1 MAFKGTSYFTY
12 EDVGEAFRTC
22 ESFTKKGFSDTLYE
36 LYGSRIEKGDSKEFF
51 ERQVDDIIG
60 KIEKGEVDL
69 CVGFGFDKKENQLMR
84 DNFLLNINEDELNKA
99 MLTRNFT
106 INTSPHEIL
115 MYVPLKLEFNDN
127 KLNNLTISKVVCEDY
142 FLDSEQQRSFS
153 EEFEFGIFPDV
164 TVSRK
169 SLEFMPHHNIPLKIT
184 MDGYNEGCILT
195 DNSPTEIY
203 AIDVAEEMDNYF
215 DRKKDIINVLDY
227 FEDRGLHC
235 YCEADMNNENK
246 LNINLVPKDIPDS
259 KCTIEIYSD
268 KNIWYNIVD
277 ELKESVESL
286 EIIDNCYKGERNR
299 ADIISDFM
307 DSMLR
312 YDNFE
317 YHRPRNTVVK
327 TIIEGEKCGLS
338 DLREKFEEI
347 SKNNVK
353 KDVDLNI

>member
-1 MAFKGTSYFTY
+1 MKMLVKLLELVKVLQRKILKKDFK
-12 EDVGEAFRTC
+12 
-22 ESFTKKGFSDTLYE
+22 DTLYE

-69 CVGFGFDKKENQLMR
+69 CVGFGFDKKENQIMR

-115 MYVPLKLEFNDN
+115 RYVPLKLEFNDN
-127 KLNNLTISKVVCEDY
+127 KLNNLTISKVVAEDY
-142 FLDSEQQRSFS
+142 LLDSEQQRAFS
-153 EEFEFGIFPDV
+153 EEFEFGIFPEV
-164 TVSRK
+164 TVLRE

-184 MDGYNEGCILT
+184 MDGFDEGCILT
-195 DNSPTEIY
+195 DNSPTEMY

-215 DRKKDIINVLDY
+215 DRKKDVIEVLDY
-227 FEDRGLHC
+227 FEDRGLRC
-235 YCEADMNNENK
+235 YCKADINNENK
-246 LNINLVPKDIPDS
+246 VNINLVPKDIPDS

-268 KNIWYNIVD
+268 ENIWYNIVD

-286 EIIDNCYKGERNR
+286 EIIDSCYKGERNR
-299 ADIISDFM
+299 ADIIADFADNM
-307 DSMLR
+307 SR

-317 YHRPRNTVVK
+317 HHRPRNTVVK
-327 TIIEGEKCGLS
+327 TIMEGEKCELS
-338 DLREKFEEI
+338 DLREKYEEL
-347 SKNNVK
+347 SQNDVK
-353 KDVDLNI
+353 KDIDVNI